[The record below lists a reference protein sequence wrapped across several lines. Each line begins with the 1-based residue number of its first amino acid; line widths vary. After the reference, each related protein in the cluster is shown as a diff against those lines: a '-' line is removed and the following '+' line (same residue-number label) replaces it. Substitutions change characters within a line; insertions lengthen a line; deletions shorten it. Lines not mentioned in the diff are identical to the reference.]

1 MVINP
6 KINEIEFEP
15 IMGLDLETTGLYPW
29 WNKIVALSLSTSKHV
44 YVLDTRKYHSEEL
57 KHLYLTLSDRLLI
70 GQNIKFDCNFIYHHY
85 GILFKNIWDTMLVE
99 QILTNGLPDINY
111 DLTSIIGYNLGIQLY
126 EDKNVKKFYQ
136 MSFVNL
142 PDNRELTPEQ
152 YNYAGDDTK
161 YLIPVMESQFKR
173 VKDSK
178 LHKIVD
184 LEHRLLPVLVKIEVG
199 GCRFDRAGLE
209 RCINGVWKPELKY
222 YEDSLDLEIK
232 RLSQDNSILKHKY
245 GQDRNR
251 KVTTVFS
258 LFENPTEILTES
270 SNCFNY
276 GSSTQIIEL
285 FTILN
290 LPVPTVTELK
300 FDKVTKTYSEV
311 VRETVDEKA
320 LKVYITENQD
330 TPLKE
335 FITLLLKYRE
345 YNKLITTYG
354 EKFLDR
360 LDENNYIHT
369 TYSQCYTDTGRLASR
384 DPNLQNIPA
393 MDDKEIEY
401 LMDKYGIQCEIRS
414 FFLPDEGDLMVTS
427 DMDGAEV
434 RVAAD
439 YSQEPKLVKS
449 ILNDEDLH
457 SKLASISY
465 SIIFETPI
473 TVSKTKAPINV
484 GSHNFISKT
493 LRDTHKS
500 VLFAKF
506 YKGGAKRVY
515 DVLSE
520 YINKFHRGE
529 ATKEIAAQISK
540 AMDKELPKLSKY
552 LTGLI
557 NEAKSMGYLI
567 GSKLGR
573 IRFFNKETVFGDAAN
588 FPIQNTNAE
597 AMKIALIKADKYFT
611 ENNLGRIVLNVHDEL
626 VSSVREEF
634 VEITAPEIKRIMSSS
649 LQWFLKTIPGDA
661 SVSISKHWKK

>member
-1 MVINP
+1 MIINP
-6 KINEIEFEP
+6 QINEIEFEP

-29 WNKIVALSLSTSKHV
+29 RNKIVALSLSTNKNV
-44 YVLDTRKYHSEEL
+44 YVLDTRKYSYDDLE
-57 KHLYLTLSDRLLI
+57 YLFLILSNRLLI

-85 GILFKNIWDTMLVE
+85 KILFRNIWDTMLVE

-111 DLTSIIGYNLGIQLY
+111 DLTSIIGYNLNIQLY
-126 EDKNVKKFYQ
+126 ESKEIKKFFQ

-142 PDNRELTPEQ
+142 PDSRELTPEQ

-161 YLIPVMESQFKR
+161 YLIPVMESQIKR
-173 VKDSK
+173 VEDSK
-178 LHKIVD
+178 LGKIVD

-199 GCRFDRAGLE
+199 GCRFDRGGLE
-209 RCINGVWKPELKY
+209 RCIEGVWKPELKY
-222 YEDSLDLEIK
+222 YEDLLDLEIQ
-232 RLSQDNSILKHKY
+232 RLSQDNSTLKHKY

-251 KVTTVFS
+251 QVTTIFS
-258 LFENPTEILTES
+258 LFESPSEILTES

-276 GSSTQIIEL
+276 GSSAQIIEL
-285 FTILN
+285 FKILG
-290 LPVPTVTELK
+290 LSVPTVTELK
-300 FDKVTKTYSEV
+300 YDKVNKIWWEET
-311 VRETVDEKA
+311 RESVDEKT
-320 LKVYITENQD
+320 LKVYVTENQE
-330 TPLKE
+330 TPLKG
-335 FITLLLKYRE
+335 FIINLLKYRE

-401 LMDKYGIQCEIRS
+401 LTDKYGIQCEIRS
-414 FFLPDEGDLMVTS
+414 FFLPDVGHVMITS

-465 SIIFETPI
+465 SIIFGSKTTI
-473 TVSKTKAPINV
+473 SKTKAPVIV
-484 GSHNFISKT
+484 GPHNFISKT

-520 YINKFHRGE
+520 YINKFHKGD
-529 ATKEIAAQISK
+529 ATKEIALEISV

-557 NEAKSMGYLI
+557 NEAKKNGFLI
-567 GSKLGR
+567 GSRLGR
-573 IRFFNKETVFGDAAN
+573 IRYFNKETVFGDAAN
-588 FPIQNTNAE
+588 FPIQNTNGE
-597 AMKIALIKADKYFT
+597 AMKIALIKADNYYT
-611 ENNLGRIVLNVHDEL
+611 ENNLGRIVLNIHDEL
-626 VSSVREEF
+626 VSSIVEE
-634 VEITAPEIKRIMSSS
+634 VSESTAPEIKKIMANS